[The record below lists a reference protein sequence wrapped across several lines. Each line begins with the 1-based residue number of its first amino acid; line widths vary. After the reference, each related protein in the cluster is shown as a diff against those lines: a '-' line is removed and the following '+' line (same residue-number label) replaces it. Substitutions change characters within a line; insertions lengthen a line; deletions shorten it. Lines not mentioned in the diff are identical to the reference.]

1 MALQS
6 AQVALAEMMVNGRG
20 GPASPAEARELFEKA
35 AAKGHAGAMF
45 ALGAM
50 YGRGHNMPMDRQAAL
65 RWFRAAA
72 ELGHGHAQAR
82 SLSRKRCRGRA
93 KPKRGIPAARP
104 SRRAGHPRS

>member
-1 MALQS
+1 MGVSALQS

-65 RWFRAAA
+65 RWFRALM
-72 ELGHGHAQAR
+72 LGRYLA
-82 SLSRKRCRGRA
+82 KRCRGRA

>member
-1 MALQS
+1 
-6 AQVALAEMMVNGRG
+6 MMVNGRG

-72 ELGHGHAQAR
+72 GIRSRPCAINCSVVISQAVPR
-82 SLSRKRCRGRA
+82 ASQTQKRHTSG
-93 KPKRGIPAARP
+93 
-104 SRRAGHPRS
+104 